1 MRACR
6 LHPVRPRRGFD
17 CQCGV
22 PLRLWA
28 RTLSTL
34 LTLGLPLCVVRET
47 DVSLGVVKARR
58 VDEYWQ
64 PNLPRSPLPL
74 AGIKGVGSLC
84 LR

>member
-28 RTLSTL
+28 RTLPRL

-47 DVSLGVVKARR
+47 DELLGAVHARR
-58 VDEYWQ
+58 VAEYWQ
-64 PNLPRSPLPL
+64 PIPPRFQLP
-74 AGIKGVGSLC
+74 AWKGESTGA
-84 LR
+84 